1 MADQV
6 LCANKLAGHYV
17 LDSPTGGP
25 RGDGT
30 EDGYLLVD
38 KRSDGQ
44 WYDAELDACIE
55 AREIVP
61 LDVVTE
67 RYVIIEDE
75 EDRVF
80 VPTPGEC
87 ERVGMPV
94 RRRRARLDLHV
105 VEIDG
110 RPVVVGT
117 EDGISIYLERG
128 EEQEPG
134 GDFVPALGGGLQG
147 VEDAAN
153 PGHPVWD
160 GEPSSLHIRGATDA
174 EIDLWQRRLGQ
185 AWEQTGKVF
194 DPVCLL
200 VFLISLR
207 EFRRRRA
214 DCE

>member
-1 MADQV
+1 MADQ
-6 LCANKLAGHYV
+6 LLWANKLAGHYV
-17 LDSPTGGP
+17 LDRPPGGP

-30 EDGYLLVD
+30 EDGYLHVE
-38 KRSDGQ
+38 KRSDGR
-44 WYDAELDACIE
+44 WYDAVLDARIE

-61 LDVVTE
+61 LDVVTQK
-67 RYVIIEDE
+67 YVIIEDE
-75 EDRVF
+75 EYRMF
-80 VPTPGEC
+80 VPAPGEC
-87 ERVGMPV
+87 ERIGMPV

-117 EDGISIYLERG
+117 ELGLSLYLERG

-147 VEDAAN
+147 VEDATN

-185 AWEQTGKVF
+185 AQEQTGKAIA
-194 DPVCLL
+194 PGLL

-207 EFRRRRA
+207 ELR
-214 DCE
+214 

>member
-1 MADQV
+1 MADQ
-6 LCANKLAGHYV
+6 LLWANKLAGHYV
-17 LDSPTGGP
+17 LDRPPGGP

-30 EDGYLLVD
+30 EDGYLHVE
-38 KRSDGQ
+38 KRSDGR
-44 WYDAELDACIE
+44 WYDAELDARIE

-117 EDGISIYLERG
+117 EFGLSLYLERG
-128 EEQEPG
+128 EEQEFG
-134 GDFVPALGGGLQG
+134 RDFVPALGGGLQG
-147 VEDAAN
+147 VEDATN

-185 AWEQTGKVF
+185 AQEQTGKAIA
-194 DPVCLL
+194 PGLL

-207 EFRRRRA
+207 ELR
-214 DCE
+214 

>member
-6 LCANKLAGHYV
+6 LCANKLAGDYV

-25 RGDGT
+25 RGDRT
-30 EDGYLLVD
+30 EDGYLHVE
-38 KRSDGQ
+38 KRSDGR
-44 WYDAELDACIE
+44 WYDAELDARIE

-61 LDVVTE
+61 LDVVTQ

-75 EDRVF
+75 EEYRMF
-80 VPTPGEC
+80 VPAPGEC

-110 RPVVVGT
+110 RAVVVGT
-117 EDGISIYLERG
+117 ELGLSLYLERG
-128 EEQEPG
+128 EEQEFG

-147 VEDAAN
+147 VEDATN

-185 AWEQTGKVF
+185 AQEQTGKAIA
-194 DPVCLL
+194 PGLL

-207 EFRRRRA
+207 ELR
-214 DCE
+214 